1 MALLD
6 RLTAPLGRMSRT
18 SGRFPGRAPGRLS
31 GRFPGRPPSLGAVL
45 AAADICV
52 LDSYLF
58 RAGLSG
64 FGRGE
69 GLL

>member
-1 MALLD
+1 MALLR
-6 RLTAPLGRMSRT
+6 RLAAHLGRT
-18 SGRFPGRAPGRLS
+18 SGQSGGLPGWRPGGGYGGLS
-31 GRFPGRPPSLGAVL
+31 GWVPSLGAVP
-45 AAADICV
+45 AVADIRV